1 LNDVLAWEQE
11 MVARL
16 NIGAVSKMLEAQV
29 SADLHGLGRLESK
42 ANAQLDYAISKG
54 PAPPPKP
61 FEWFYLLGLSPRERD
76 ICELIPTR
84 LSYKEIGR
92 ALGISESTVKTNIRR
107 IFLKIDV
114 ENRYALISALYAA
127 GYNGNAGKSL
137 LPVGRKSLQR
147 QF

>member
-1 LNDVLAWEQE
+1 

-16 NIGAVSKMLEAQV
+16 NIGVVSKKLQAPV

-42 ANAQLDYAISKG
+42 AHAQLGYAVSKG

-76 ICELIPTR
+76 ICEFIPTR

-92 ALGISESTVKTNIRR
+92 ALGISESTVKTNMRR
-107 IFLKIDV
+107 ILLKVAV

-127 GYNGNAGKSL
+127 GYNGNGAKALSM
-137 LPVGRKSLQR
+137 VERKR
-147 QF
+147 VERRF